1 MKKAY
6 VKPEIFF
13 ESFMLSSSIAGDCE
27 TETNLQSRGGCG
39 YMTRDGI
46 VFVDMTMNCNVGV
59 PYNDTESDYIYNN
72 SLCYH
77 IPIDTKNLFN
87 S

>member
-46 VFVDMTMNCNVGV
+46 VFVDKTTGCDVGV
-59 PYNDTESDYIYNN
+59 PYDDKVGDYMYSD